1 MEQGHWRKG
10 EKMLKVKDWKKNQNA
25 QFIPLLVHDNGDII
39 RARRI
44 VDGAVFTKEGFYRLE
59 KEFKESLIT
68 VTDDYLISLFH
79 KDLIHVGLNVY
90 TYLDGNM
97 EESTDNT
104 IEINEVKF
112 PDGAQFITISSIG
125 ADEFK

>member
-1 MEQGHWRKG
+1 
-10 EKMLKVKDWKKNQNA
+10 MLKVRDWIKSKSDA
-25 QFIPLLVHDNGDII
+25 QFTVVTQSADDII
-39 RARRI
+39 LIVKRI
-44 VDGAVFTKEGFYRLE
+44 KDGKSFSTGAFHRIE
-59 KEFKESLIT
+59 KASVTGIT
-68 VTDDYLISLFH
+68 VTDDIVVRKFH
-79 KDLIHVGLNVY
+79 KDLIHVDLNVY

-97 EESTDNT
+97 EESIDNT

>member
-1 MEQGHWRKG
+1 
-10 EKMLKVKDWKKNQNA
+10 MLKVKDWKKNKNA
-25 QFIPLLVHDNGDII
+25 QFVPLLVHDNGDII
-39 RARRI
+39 SAKRI
-44 VDGAVFTKEGFYRLE
+44 VDGAIFTTEGFYRLE
-59 KEFKESLIT
+59 KDFKESRIT

-79 KDLIHVGLNVY
+79 KDLIHVDLNVY

-125 ADEFK
+125 TEDFK